1 MKRFLLPLLGLVA
14 ATRALLAA
22 DDDLAIARRALPFLE
37 REGTAWMEERKCVSC
52 HQIPSMLW
60 SFQRASE
67 VRLLEP
73 ADATKLTEWTAWAH
87 DWRHWM
93 SPETVTNEQ
102 THADKDLE
110 MLAHLVL
117 ARSAD
122 TAANAEPI
130 ARWRQHLL
138 RNQQPDGSWKA
149 GGQYPLARRP
159 AREIQEVTTMWVLL
173 AVGSTKPKREPPSE
187 SSARALAWL
196 AQSSPG
202 KSVEWHALN
211 LLLKRHFGPAAELAP
226 ALDSLLKLQ
235 NPDGGWPWLTGEPS
249 DALGT
254 GYALYAL
261 APAPTPASTAAIQHA
276 TTFLAGSQTA
286 EGTWP
291 CPSTRAKDQRKVR
304 ETTTYW
310 GTAWAVIGLLESRA
324 AYAPKIAA
332 PD

>member
-1 MKRFLLPLLGLVA
+1 MKRSVLLFALI
-14 ATRALLAA
+14 ATTRVLLAA
-22 DDDLAIARRALPFLE
+22 DEDLAIARRAVPFLE
-37 REGTAWMEERKCVSC
+37 REGAEWMEERKCVSC
-52 HQIPSMLW
+52 HQIPSMIW
-60 SFQRASE
+60 SLQRASE
-67 VRLLEP
+67 ANLLEA
-73 ADATKLTEWTAWAH
+73 ADVQKLTEWTAWAH

-93 SPETVTNEQ
+93 GPENVTNEQ
-102 THADKDLE
+102 THADKDVE

-117 ARSAD
+117 ARPAG
-122 TAANAEPI
+122 TGGEAEPV

-138 RNQQPDGSWKA
+138 RNQQADGSWKA

-173 AVGSTKPKREPPSE
+173 ALGGTEPKGDEPSE

-196 AQSSPG
+196 AKSEPG

-211 LLLKRHFGPAAELAP
+211 LLLKRQFGPAADLAP
-226 ALDSLLKLQ
+226 AVDSLLKLQ
-235 NPDGGWPWLTGEPS
+235 NPDGGWPWLSGEPS

-261 APAPTPASTAAIQHA
+261 APALTPASIAAIQHA
-276 TTFLAGSQTA
+276 TTFLATTQTA
-286 EGTWP
+286 EGSWP

-310 GTAWAVIGLLESRA
+310 GTAWAVTGLLECRA
-324 AYAPKIAA
+324 GYPPKIAR

>member
-1 MKRFLLPLLGLVA
+1 MKRFLLTLLCVIA
-14 ATRALLAA
+14 AARALLAA
-22 DDDLAIARRALPFLE
+22 DDDLSIARRALPFLE
-37 REGTAWMEERKCVSC
+37 REGAAWMEERKCVSC

-60 SFQRASE
+60 SIQRASE
-67 VRLLEP
+67 AKLLEP
-73 ADATKLTEWTAWAH
+73 AETPKLTEWSAWAH

-93 SPETVTNEQ
+93 GPENVTNEQ

-117 ARSAD
+117 ARPAG
-122 TAANAEPI
+122 APGEAEPA

-159 AREIQEVTTMWVLL
+159 TREIQEVTTMWVLL
-173 AVGSTKPKREPPSE
+173 ALGSTEPKSETPSE
-187 SSARALAWL
+187 SSARALSWL
-196 AQSSPG
+196 AKSAPG
-202 KSVEWHALN
+202 KSIEWHALN

-235 NPDGGWPWLTGEPS
+235 NPDGGWPWLGGEAS

-261 APAPTPASTAAIQHA
+261 APAATPASAAAVQRA
-276 TTFLAGSQTA
+276 TNFLAGSQTT
-286 EGTWP
+286 EGSWP

-304 ETTTYW
+304 ETTSYW
-310 GTAWAVIGLLESRA
+310 GTAWAVIGLLECRA
-324 AYAPKIAA
+324 AFPPKIAR